1 MSSTKSDLLETIRG
15 GLRGRLDRLSQAAFE
30 AHAAATDP
38 GSKAES
44 KYDTR
49 SLEASYLATG
59 QAKQVEDLAE
69 AVRIFE
75 ALSLPDFLPDDP
87 IDAGALVETRLNGET
102 TWFLLAPAC
111 GGMEVSH
118 DGREITLLTPE
129 SPLYRKLSGL
139 RAGEKLETPAL
150 LVRKVL

>member
-1 MSSTKSDLLETIRG
+1 MKAEILEKIRVE
-15 GLRGRLDRLSQAAFE
+15 LRAQLDRLAKAALE

-49 SLEASYLATG
+49 NLEASYLASG

-75 ALSLPDFLPDDP
+75 GLALDDFSMEDA
-87 IDAGALVETRLNGET
+87 IDAGALVEVEIGDELQH
-102 TWFLLAPAC
+102 FLLVPAA
-111 GGMEVSH
+111 GGLVIPHEGVEV
-118 DGREITLLTPE
+118 TLLTPA
-129 SPLYRKLSGL
+129 SGLYRKLLGMSVGDSL
-139 RAGEKLETPAL
+139 DEPSLMVTEIS
-150 LVRKVL
+150 